1 MTMRNEEESIR
12 IHKFLSEQGICSRR
26 DAEELI
32 KEGLV
37 EVNGK
42 VAEIGQKIIPSK
54 DHISVQGRNVAARS
68 RKNLTLALNKPRGLI
83 CSNHDPYH
91 NQTVF
96 DLLPKELNKERLFC
110 AGRLDKES
118 EGLLILTNDGALA
131 NRLTHPS
138 ALVIK
143 RYEVTLNHPFDLKKI
158 PLLKRGLNVDGE
170 ILRVEKVISLKKSP
184 NQNNRLEIHLN
195 HGRKREIRRLFEA
208 LGYRV
213 KKLARHQIGGLAIRG
228 IKPGYYRVLNTKDI
242 EKLLDVSN

>member
-26 DAEELI
+26 DAEEMI

-42 VAEIGQKIIPSK
+42 VAEIGQKIISSK
-54 DHISVQGRNVAARS
+54 DHISVQGKTLAARL

-96 DLLPKELNKERLFC
+96 DLLPKELYKERLFC

-131 NRLTHPS
+131 HRLTHPS

-143 RYEVTLNHPFDLKKI
+143 RYEVTLNLPFDLKKI

-170 ILRVEKVISLKKSP
+170 LLRVEKVMAIKKGP
-184 NQNNRLEIHLN
+184 NHSTRLEIHLN

-213 KKLARHQIGGLAIRG
+213 KKLTRHQIGGLNMRG
-228 IKPGYYRVLNTKDI
+228 IKPGYYRLLNSKDI
-242 EKLLDVSN
+242 EKLLDDRN

>member
-42 VAEIGQKIIPSK
+42 VAEIGQKIISSK
-54 DHISVQGRNVAARS
+54 DIISVQGKNLAVRS

-96 DLLPKELNKERLFC
+96 DLLPKELHKERLFC

-131 NRLTHPS
+131 HRLTHPS

-158 PLLKRGLNVDGE
+158 PLLKRGLKVDGE
-170 ILRVEKVISLKKSP
+170 LLRVEKVIAIKKGQ

-213 KKLARHQIGGLAIRG
+213 KKLARHQIGGLTLRG
-228 IKPGYYRVLNTKDI
+228 IKPGYYRLLNSKDI
-242 EKLLDVSN
+242 EKLLDGRN